1 MNSNE
6 NRFMKKNMNN
16 TDRLIRAA
24 FALIFAALY
33 YNNIA
38 NNTWAVVFLVIACIL
53 AVTSFISFCPLYK
66 LFGIST
72 CSKKTT

>member
-1 MNSNE
+1 
-6 NRFMKKNMNN
+6 MKKNMNG
-16 TDRLIRAA
+16 TDRLIRVT
-24 FALIFAALY
+24 FAIVLAALY
-33 YNNIA
+33 FNNIA

-72 CSKKTT
+72 RSK